1 MIRVSIKGWCK
12 IMNYL
17 QKTRISREH
26 YNLLLNWRRIA
37 KFNLDIETQKPFI
50 GYIINL
56 LPVELSYMK
65 NKEYRSILTEWVNG
79 ADVFE
84 VIDDQQSVD
93 NSVNHTTLGDVIAE
107 LQEQLRQVGN
117 INVNV
122 YDSDNH
128 MVITYD

>member
-1 MIRVSIKGWCK
+1 
-12 IMNYL
+12 MNYL